1 MGDMK
6 CIECGAILPEG
17 AKECPNCGCPVNYSE
32 MNKTSE
38 SLEPKRENITVN
50 KERGEREKKNVL
62 PIVSLIFGI
71 VIFILGCVVL
81 SRDVDAVSYTANS
94 YNADSAIFGAD
105 FYTEIYA
112 ASDTMVDELNDINS
126 GVAIVSESIT
136 EMIGAIY
143 FGSGMIIIAV
153 GLTVIA
159 LSIIQFGKMKK

>member
-1 MGDMK
+1 MNDMK
-6 CIECGAILPEG
+6 CIECGATLPEG

-32 MNKTSE
+32 MQKTSE
-38 SLEPKRENITVN
+38 SLEVERDNITMN
-50 KERGEREKKNVL
+50 KEREKKNVL
-62 PIVSLIFGI
+62 PIVSLVLGI
-71 VIFILGCVVL
+71 VIVILGCMVL
-81 SRDVDAVSYTANS
+81 SHKINAESYSANS

-112 ASDTMVDELNDINS
+112 ASDTIVDELNDINS

-143 FGSGMIIIAV
+143 YVGGMITIAI

-159 LSIIQFGKMKK
+159 LSIIQFRKSKK

>member
-1 MGDMK
+1 MSEMK
-6 CIECGAILPEG
+6 CIECGAILPDG
-17 AKECPNCGCPVNYSE
+17 AKECPSCGCPVNYSE
-32 MNKTSE
+32 MQKTSE
-38 SLEPKRENITVN
+38 SPEVKSDNITAD
-50 KERGEREKKNVL
+50 KEREKKNVF

-81 SRDVDAVSYTANS
+81 SHDVDAVSYSANS

-126 GVAIVSESIT
+126 GVAVVSEAIT

-143 FGSGMIIIAV
+143 YVGGMIIIAV
-153 GLTVIA
+153 GLTVIT
-159 LSIIQFGKMKK
+159 LSIIQFGKKEK